1 MLIWE
6 NIKLALSGILGNK
19 MRSVLTMLGIIIGIG
34 SVIAIMTV
42 STSLTSSISSTF
54 AGLGANNITVGV
66 RRQSEQQETRENG
79 MRFGKSNKQVTL
91 DEEDRIT
98 DDMLDELKKRYN
110 EKIDSFSMSESVG
123 SATVTLGEN
132 SANISVEGINR
143 GYYDANDVTLLGGR
157 YLTEEDVT
165 GTKAVI
171 MVSDKMVDSLYG
183 EGTAY
188 ESVLGKRLLVDING
202 LYYSF
207 YIVGVYEYEEDATSF
222 SSESDE
228 DVETS
233 AYIPLSTAKD
243 KLHSD
248 NGYQQVTVVTT
259 EAVTDVTT
267 FATEIKE
274 YMNNKF
280 YSKNDDYKIST
291 TTMSSL
297 TESMSDTIGTVAIAI
312 AFIAGI
318 SLLVGGIGVMNIML
332 VSITERTREIGTRK
346 ALGAKNSSIRLQ
358 FIIEAMILC
367 LIGGLLGITLG
378 FGLGAIAASVMGYSA
393 AAPVAAIMGSVA
405 FSMGIGIFF
414 GFYPANKAAKIDPI
428 EALRYE

>member
-42 STSLTSSISSTF
+42 STSLTTSITSAF
-54 AGLGANNITVGV
+54 AELGANNITVGV
-66 RRQSEQQETRENG
+66 RRQSEQQVTRSNG
-79 MRFGKSNKQVTL
+79 MRFGLSGRQASM
-91 DEEDRIT
+91 DE
-98 DDMLDELKKRYN
+98 DDLISDEMIEQIRKNYSSQISAVAL
-110 EKIDSFSMSESVG
+110 SESVG
-123 SATVTLGEN
+123 STTVSGEN
-132 SANISVEGINR
+132 GSANISVEGINK
-143 GYYDANDVTLLGGR
+143 GYYEANEVDLLSGR
-157 YLTEEDVT
+157 YLTDEDVS
-165 GTKAVI
+165 GEKAVI
-171 MVSDKMVDSLYG
+171 MVSDRMVDNLYG

-188 ESVLGKRLLVDING
+188 DSVLGNRILINVNN

-207 YIVGVYEYEEDATSF
+207 YIVGVYEYKEDSMNF

-228 DVETS
+228 DTETE
-233 AYIPLSTAKD
+233 AYIPITTGKE

-248 NGYQQVTVVTT
+248 DGYQQFTVVTT
-259 EAVTDVTT
+259 EMVTDVTT
-267 FATEIKE
+267 FAETIENF
-274 YMNNKF
+274 MNNEYYKT
-280 YSKNDDYKIST
+280 NEDYKIST
-291 TTMSSL
+291 TTMSSV
-297 TESMSDTIGTVAIAI
+297 TESMSETIGAVAIAI

-367 LIGGLLGITLG
+367 LIGGILGILLG
-378 FGLGAIAASVMGYSA
+378 FGLGAVAASVMGYSA
-393 AAPVAAIMGSVA
+393 AAPVTAIVGSVL
-405 FSMGIGIFF
+405 FSMGIGVFF
-414 GFYPANKAAKIDPI
+414 GFYPANKAARMDPI